1 MRISDWSSDVCSS
14 DLIEFLHAL
23 DELVGVDEAF
33 HADPGR
39 DGADEIFHLLGTP
52 VVIDVDHAADRE
64 AREIVRGREGGVEM
78 LAADIVEIDVYRSEE
93 HTSELQSLM
102 RISYAVFCLKKK
114 KTNTQDTTHPPHT
127 H

>member
-52 VVIDVDHAADRE
+52 VVIAVDHAADRD
-64 AREIVRGREGGVEM
+64 AREIVRCREGGVEM
-78 LAADIVEIDVYRSEE
+78 LAADIVEIDVYP
-93 HTSELQSLM
+93 SLYEAFALGVESRKRLGM
-102 RISYAVFCLKKK
+102 AVCR
-114 KTNTQDTTHPPHT
+114 
-127 H
+127 

>member
-64 AREIVRGREGGVEM
+64 AREIVRGRAGGVEL
-78 LAADIVEIDVYRSEE
+78 LAADIVDIDVYPRLPDAFERGRDLRQPRPRTVLHRRASAEA
-93 HTSELQSLM
+93 T
-102 RISYAVFCLKKK
+102 
-114 KTNTQDTTHPPHT
+114 
-127 H
+127 